1 MGIDSSSGGC
11 RGVGTIIPKT
21 TMGALVRVRLD
32 QSSSC
37 LRTPTF
43 LPVTGFTKL
52 YFIQRRLVNR
62 RAMSCAPATPRPLA
76 TAHDSARPVV
86 SSGSSA
92 LGGSSSPVT

>member
-52 YFIQRRLVNR
+52 YFIQ
-62 RAMSCAPATPRPLA
+62 
-76 TAHDSARPVV
+76 
-86 SSGSSA
+86 
-92 LGGSSSPVT
+92 